1 MLEYILGKEIAS
13 YVRPH
18 KKMIFYSILCAT
30 LASLFVVIPAYL
42 LQPFIDECMKK
53 GTEPAS
59 WKITWIS
66 FDSALR
72 WHKKEIILLK
82 DISPNKLLLI
92 LGAIATVSVILK
104 SVFSYLSGMAAV
116 VFSNRAVRALRIDL
130 FKKFTYLPL
139 SYYHNKKIGDLIGR
153 ATSDIGIMQTSI
165 ANILIGLIQ
174 HPLTI
179 VVFLIY
185 LLIMDYKM
193 TLLMFMVVPVIVYLV
208 RLFGSKVKKHAKR
221 MQDSMA
227 EVTAAYQE
235 LLQCLKVVHGFFRGE
250 HEIQKFTRLADELYR
265 RVIRWRKWHLGLSP
279 IMDITVFLLIPG
291 ILVIGRLHFHHSLGE
306 LISMLYAYSKIY
318 QPIKKLTKLNND
330 IKTLHGATE
339 RVFGILNTEPAIKEK
354 PDAVPLPR
362 HKEYIEFRNVSFGYN
377 PEKPVLKN
385 ISFKVN
391 AGEMVAFVGSTG
403 SGKSTLLELIPRFYD
418 VTSGSIII
426 DGYDIR
432 DVTLESLRKQ
442 IGIVSQDIILFHD
455 TIENNIKY
463 GVPDKRIEDV
473 IEVAKAA
480 HAHDFIIKQP
490 ASYKTVI
497 GDKGDRLSGGQKQRI
512 AISRALLINPSI
524 LILDEAASALDAESE
539 QFIQKTIDNLIGKC
553 TILVAAHRLNTVVKA
568 NRIYVLEEGRIVEQG
583 TWDELMTKGGRF
595 QFLYELQFKNHRD
608 DRRDGACKR
617 AG

>member
-18 KKMIFYSILCAT
+18 KKMIFYSILFAI

-53 GTEPAS
+53 GTEPAC

-66 FDSALR
+66 FGASFLE
-72 WHKKEIILLK
+72 WQKKEIILI
-82 DISPNKLLLI
+82 DNISPNKLLII
-92 LGAIATVSVILK
+92 LGAIATASVILK
-104 SVFSYLSGMAAV
+104 SIFSYLSGMAAV
-116 VFSNRAVRALRIDL
+116 IFSNRAVKSLRIDL
-130 FKKFTYLPL
+130 FKKFASLPL
-139 SYYHNKKIGDLIGR
+139 SYYHTKKAGDLIGR
-153 ATSDIGIMQTSI
+153 ATSDIGIMQANI

-174 HPLTI
+174 YPLTI
-179 VVFLIY
+179 TVFLIY

-193 TLLMFMVVPVIVYLV
+193 TFLMFVIVPVIVYLV
-208 RLFGSKVKKHAKR
+208 RLFGNKVKTHAKR
-221 MQDSMA
+221 MQDAMA
-227 EVTAAYQE
+227 DVTAAYQE

-250 HEIQKFTRLADELYR
+250 YEVQKFSDLAEELYR
-265 RVIRWRKWHLGLSP
+265 RVIRWRKWHLGLGP
-279 IMDITVFLLIPG
+279 MMDITVFLVIPG
-291 ILVIGRLHFHHSLGE
+291 VMIVGKLHFHHSLGE

-339 RVFGILNTEPAIKEK
+339 RVFNILNTEPSIKEK
-354 PDAVPLPR
+354 ADAVPLPR
-362 HKEYIEFRNVSFGYN
+362 HKEYIEFRNVSFGYE
-377 PEKPVLKN
+377 PDKLVLKN

-442 IGIVSQDIILFHD
+442 IGIVNQDIILFHD

-463 GVPDKRIEDV
+463 GAPEKSIKDV
-473 IEVAKAA
+473 IEVARAA

-539 QFIQKTIDNLIGKC
+539 QFIQKTIDSLIGKC
-553 TILVAAHRLNTVVKA
+553 TILVAAHRLNTIAKA
-568 NRIYVLEEGRIVEQG
+568 NRIYVLEDGRIVESG
-583 TWDELMTKGGRF
+583 TWEELISRGGRF
-595 QFLYELQFKNHRD
+595 QFLYELQFKNHS
-608 DRRDGACKR
+608 GN
-617 AG
+617 GIGT

>member
-18 KKMIFYSILCAT
+18 KKMIFYSILFAI

-53 GTEPAS
+53 GTEPAC

-66 FDSALR
+66 FGASFLE
-72 WHKKEIILLK
+72 WQKKEIILI
-82 DISPNKLLLI
+82 DNISPNRLLII
-92 LGAIATVSVILK
+92 LGAIATASVILK
-104 SVFSYLSGMAAV
+104 SIFSYLSGMAAV
-116 VFSNRAVRALRIDL
+116 IFSNRAVKSLRIDL
-130 FKKFTYLPL
+130 FKKFASLPL
-139 SYYHNKKIGDLIGR
+139 SYYHTKKAGDLIGR
-153 ATSDIGIMQTSI
+153 ATSDIGIMQANI

-174 HPLTI
+174 YPLTI
-179 VVFLIY
+179 TVFLIY

-193 TLLMFMVVPVIVYLV
+193 TFLMFVIVPVIVYLV
-208 RLFGSKVKKHAKR
+208 RLFGNKVKTHAKR
-221 MQDSMA
+221 MQDAMA
-227 EVTAAYQE
+227 DVTAAYQE

-250 HEIQKFTRLADELYR
+250 YEVQKFSDLAEELYR
-265 RVIRWRKWHLGLSP
+265 RVIRWRKWHLGLGP
-279 IMDITVFLLIPG
+279 MMDITVFLVIPG
-291 ILVIGRLHFHHSLGE
+291 VMIVGKLHFHHSLGE

-339 RVFGILNTEPAIKEK
+339 RVFNILNTEPSIKEK
-354 PDAVPLPR
+354 ADAVPLPR
-362 HKEYIEFRNVSFGYN
+362 HKEYIEFRNVSFGYE
-377 PEKPVLKN
+377 PDKLVLKN

-442 IGIVSQDIILFHD
+442 IGIVNQDIILFHD

-463 GVPDKRIEDV
+463 GAPEKSIKDV
-473 IEVAKAA
+473 IEVARAA

-539 QFIQKTIDNLIGKC
+539 QFIQKTIDSLIGKC
-553 TILVAAHRLNTVVKA
+553 TILVAAHRLNTITKA
-568 NRIYVLEEGRIVEQG
+568 NRIYVLEDGRIVESG
-583 TWDELMTKGGRF
+583 TWEELISRGGRF
-595 QFLYELQFKNHRD
+595 QFLYELQFKNHS
-608 DRRDGACKR
+608 GN
-617 AG
+617 GIGT

>member
-18 KKMIFYSILCAT
+18 KKMIFYSIVFAS

-66 FDSALR
+66 FDSAFK
-72 WHKKEIILLK
+72 WHKREVVLLK
-82 DISPNKLLLI
+82 DISPNKLLII

-104 SVFSYLSGMAAV
+104 SIFSYLSGMAAV
-116 VFSNRAVRALRIDL
+116 AFSNRAVRSLRIDL
-130 FKKFTYLPL
+130 FKKFASLPL
-139 SYYHNKKIGDLIGR
+139 SYYQTKKSGDLIGR
-153 ATSDIGIMQTSI
+153 ATSDIGIMQASI

-185 LLIMDYKM
+185 LLMTDYKM

-208 RLFGSKVKKHAKR
+208 KLFGSKVKKHAKR

-250 HEIQKFTRLADELYR
+250 YEVQKFTRLADELYE
-265 RVIRWRKWHLGLSP
+265 RVIRWRKWHLGLGP
-279 IMDITVFLLIPG
+279 MMDITVFLVIPG
-291 ILVIGRLHFHHSLGE
+291 ILIIGRLHFHHTLGE

-339 RVFGILNTEPAIKEK
+339 RVFSILNTEPDIKEK
-354 PDAVPLPR
+354 PNAVPLPR
-362 HKEYIEFRNVSFGYN
+362 HKEYIEFRNVSFGYS
-377 PEKPVLKN
+377 PGKLVLKN
-385 ISFKVN
+385 ISFKVK

-442 IGIVSQDIILFHD
+442 IGIVSQDVILFHD

-463 GVPDKRIEDV
+463 GVPDKELKDV

-480 HAHDFIIKQP
+480 HAHDFIVKQP
-490 ASYKTVI
+490 ASYKTII

-539 QFIQKTIDNLIGKC
+539 QFIQKTIDSLMGKC

-583 TWDELMTKGGRF
+583 TWDELISKGGRF
-595 QFLYELQFKNHRD
+595 QFLYKLQFRD
-608 DRRDGACKR
+608 HSDTRMDA
-617 AG
+617 

>member
-18 KKMIFYSILCAT
+18 KKMIFYSILFAI

-53 GTEPAS
+53 GTEPAC

-66 FDSALR
+66 FGASFLE
-72 WHKKEIILLK
+72 WQKKEIILI
-82 DISPNKLLLI
+82 DNISPNKLLII
-92 LGAIATVSVILK
+92 LGAIATASVILK
-104 SVFSYLSGMAAV
+104 SIFSYLSGMAAV
-116 VFSNRAVRALRIDL
+116 IFSNRAVKSLRIDL
-130 FKKFTYLPL
+130 FKKFASLPL
-139 SYYHNKKIGDLIGR
+139 SYYHTKKAGDLIGR
-153 ATSDIGIMQTSI
+153 ATSDIGIMQANI

-174 HPLTI
+174 YPLTI
-179 VVFLIY
+179 TVFLIY

-193 TLLMFMVVPVIVYLV
+193 TFLMFVIVPVIVYLV
-208 RLFGSKVKKHAKR
+208 KLFGNKVKTHAKR
-221 MQDSMA
+221 MQDAMA
-227 EVTAAYQE
+227 DVTAAYQE

-250 HEIQKFTRLADELYR
+250 YEVQKFSDLAEELYR
-265 RVIRWRKWHLGLSP
+265 RVIRWRKWHLGLGP
-279 IMDITVFLLIPG
+279 MMDITVFLVIPG
-291 ILVIGRLHFHHSLGE
+291 VMIVGKLHFHHSLGE

-339 RVFGILNTEPAIKEK
+339 RVFNILNTEPSIKEK
-354 PDAVPLPR
+354 AGAVPLPR
-362 HKEYIEFRNVSFGYN
+362 HKEYIEFRNVSFGYE
-377 PEKPVLKN
+377 PDKLVLKN

-442 IGIVSQDIILFHD
+442 IGIVNQDIILFHD

-463 GVPDKRIEDV
+463 GAPEKSIKDV
-473 IEVAKAA
+473 IEVARAA

-539 QFIQKTIDNLIGKC
+539 QFIQKTIDSLIGKC
-553 TILVAAHRLNTVVKA
+553 TILVAAHRLNTITKA
-568 NRIYVLEEGRIVEQG
+568 NRIYVLEDGRIVESG
-583 TWDELMTKGGRF
+583 TWEELISRGGRF
-595 QFLYELQFKNHRD
+595 QFLYELQFKNHS
-608 DRRDGACKR
+608 GN
-617 AG
+617 GIGT